1 MKTRAT
7 DSQSAGFISPVR
19 REVTVAFSLIEVL
32 VVVALLSFIIIGL
45 VAMFSQT
52 QRAYKLGTTQVDVLE
67 AGRAVTDIM
76 TRDFSQM
83 APAYQPNFGL
93 AGAINFRMTLHDA
106 VPLLQELPG
115 NPGNPRTNLLQ
126 DVFFLSKENQRWK
139 GIGYTVFD
147 PATGLWPAGGVGTL
161 YRYETNA
168 YVGQPLWQV
177 YSSFTN
183 VWYTNL
189 NVTRLLDGVVH
200 FRVRAY
206 DTNGVWVD
214 RLKGSASS
222 GTNVY
227 VDYKPS
233 LILDEPYSFS
243 FYSNAVPGS
252 VEIELGILEERTLE
266 RAKSISDAN
275 IRSNF
280 LAQQAG
286 KVHLFRWRVPVRNV
300 DPLAYQ

>member
-1 MKTRAT
+1 M
-7 DSQSAGFISPVR
+7 
-19 REVTVAFSLIEVL
+19 AFSLIEVL

-45 VAMFSQT
+45 VTMFSQT

-67 AGRAVTDIM
+67 SGRAVTDIM

-83 APAYQPNFGL
+83 SAAYQPNYGL
-93 AGAINFRMTLHDA
+93 AGAINFRMALHDV

-115 NPGNPRTNLLQ
+115 NPATLRRTNLLQ
-126 DVFFLSKENQRWK
+126 DVFFLTKENQRWK
-139 GIGYTVFD
+139 GIGYMVFD
-147 PATGLWPAGGVGTL
+147 PADGRWPAGGVGTL

-168 YVGQPLWQV
+168 YVSQPLWEV
-177 YSSFTN
+177 HSSYTN
-183 VWYTNL
+183 VWYTNR

-214 RLKGSASS
+214 RLRSSASN

-227 VDYKPS
+227 VDYKSS
-233 LILDEPYSFS
+233 LMVDEPYSFS

-252 VEIELGILEERTLE
+252 VEIELGILEERALE
-266 RAKSISDAN
+266 RAKSIGDAN
-275 IRSNF
+275 TRSNF

-286 KVHLFRWRVPVRNV
+286 KVHVFRWRVPVRNV